1 MKEIRLVIKNRFIK
15 KYYRRYPLILKDA
28 IVNIKDLQEEG
39 QLVRLVDEKQQF
51 VARGYYGRQNK
62 GYGWILTHS
71 EKEDIDEGFFYR
83 KLKKAIEKREKFY
96 SSQDTTGFRVL
107 NGEGDG
113 VGGLTID
120 YYDGY
125 YLINWYSKGI
135 YTFKKVI
142 LKALTSIVPYK
153 GIYEK
158 KRFDDK
164 GKAINEDGF
173 VCGERAP
180 APLIIKENN
189 VNFAIYLNEGA
200 MVGVFLDQ
208 REVRKALRDR
218 YSSKKTVLNTF
229 SYTGAFS
236 VFAALGGAAKTTSVD
251 LANRSLAKTIE
262 HFSINKLDYEAHDI
276 IVEDVFHYFKY
287 ASKKMLKFD
296 VVILDPPSFAKSK
309 KHRFSAAKDYKD
321 LIKAAIEITEREG
334 IILASTNCST
344 FDMKQ
349 FKEFIRRAFFESDK
363 KYAIIEEYTLPEDFA
378 VIDAFPEGNYL
389 KVIFI
394 RVK

>member
-1 MKEIRLVIKNRFIK
+1 MKEIKLIIKNKLVK
-15 KYYRRYPLILKDA
+15 KYYQGYPLILKDA
-28 IVNIKDLQEEG
+28 IINMKDLQEEG
-39 QLVRLVDEKQQF
+39 QLLRLVDEKQQF
-51 VARGYYGRQNK
+51 VAKGYYGRQNK

-71 EKEDIDEGFFYR
+71 EREEIDEAFFYQ
-83 KLKKAIEKREKFY
+83 KLKRAIGKREKFFA
-96 SSQDTTGFRVL
+96 SEHTTAFRIL

-120 YYDGY
+120 YFDGY
-125 YLINWYSKGI
+125 YLINWYSKGM
-135 YTFKKVI
+135 YAFKQNI
-142 LKALTSIVPYK
+142 LKALNSIVNYK

-158 KRFDDK
+158 KRFDDN
-164 GKAINEDGF
+164 GKVVDEDGF

-180 APLIIKENN
+180 APLIVKEND

-236 VFAALGGAAKTTSVD
+236 IFAALGGAVKTTSVD

-287 ASKKMLKFD
+287 ASKKKLKFD
-296 VVILDPPSFAKSK
+296 VVILDPPSFATSK

-321 LIKAAIEITEREG
+321 LIKAAIEITEKEG
-334 IILASTNCST
+334 MILASTNCST
-344 FDMKQ
+344 FSMKQ
-349 FKEFIRRAFFESDK
+349 FKEFIHKAFFESGK
-363 KYAIIEEYTLPEDFA
+363 KYQILEEYTLPEDFA
-378 VIDAFPEGNYL
+378 VKNSFPEGNYL
-389 KVIFI
+389 KVVFL